1 VSAGAHR
8 VRRRPRGPSVK
19 PWRRGSTRR
28 RAAAPRRPRANT
40 HGSIGVGAAARDSSG
55 EVAGADLR
63 RIADEQLRSAFDHAP
78 IGMALVDLHGGCLH
92 VNPALCAILGYSADE
107 LSGRA
112 FHEITHPDDLDAD
125 VELFGELLG
134 GRVPSYQLE
143 KRYLRGD
150 GATIWAQLSVSLARD
165 EHGDARNLVA
175 QVQDITER
183 KRLDGELERL
193 ATRDDLTGLHNRRFF
208 ERALEE
214 QLRRVERY
222 GERAAVLVL
231 DLDDFKS
238 VNDTLGHHA
247 GDQLLEHV
255 GKVVSERL
263 RSSDVVAR
271 LGGDEFAVLLP
282 HADAESAG
290 DVAAALQA
298 EFARQPAHIEGH
310 AILAASSIGVA
321 VLAAADSVDDALRRA
336 DRAMYRAKR
345 AYRGR

>member
-1 VSAGAHR
+1 V
-8 VRRRPRGPSVK
+8 
-19 PWRRGSTRR
+19 T
-28 RAAAPRRPRANT
+28 T
-40 HGSIGVGAAARDSSG
+40 HGSIRVRAAARDISG
-55 EVAGADLR
+55 QVAGAGLR
-63 RIADEQLRSAFDHAP
+63 RIADEEFRSAFEHAP

-92 VNPALCAILGYSADE
+92 VNPALCATLGYSVEE
-107 LSGRA
+107 LFGRA
-112 FHEITHPDDLDAD
+112 LHDITHPDDLDAD
-125 VELFGELLG
+125 VELLGELLG
-134 GRVPSYQLE
+134 GRVPSYQVE

-150 GATIWAQLSVSLARD
+150 GATIWAQLWVSLARD
-165 EHGDARNLVA
+165 EHGNARSLVA
-175 QVQDITER
+175 QVQDITDR

-247 GDQLLEHV
+247 GDQVLKHV

-282 HADAESAG
+282 HADGKSAG
-290 DVAAALQA
+290 DVAAALQG
-298 EFARQPAHIEGH
+298 EFARQPAHIEGQD
-310 AILAASSIGVA
+310 IVAASSIGVA
-321 VLAAADSVDDALRRA
+321 VLAADDSVDDALRRA

-345 AYRGR
+345 AYQGR